1 MTSTKKPWV
10 EVDKRIRERLTT
22 WTQDDEQELAAGLAE
37 LPDMADKAE
46 LIEIEQPAIGSKE
59 AEEEATEK
67 EDQATAEPA
76 PAGSGG

>member
-22 WTQDDEQELAAGLAE
+22 WTTDDEQELAAGLAE
-37 LPDMADKAE
+37 LPDVSDKAE

-59 AEEEATEK
+59 GEEEAAEK
-67 EDQATAEPA
+67 EDQA
-76 PAGSGG
+76 